1 MRFENTLKRRESIM
15 KTRKLFV
22 AALALVLT
30 PSMTATAFAAAGN
43 EKATSLPYSKDID
56 VTGTYSGTTLGGDV
70 YSVDISWD
78 AMAFT
83 YAVVSGTQWNPSTHE
98 YVSGAAPGWTSNNNT
113 ITTVNHSN
121 VPVDVALTFTKNT
134 ELNAAGDTFEG
145 SFDKASYNL
154 VTAES
159 TTYDNAPRGTSA
171 LTFTGAL
178 DASHTTSVKLGTI
191 TVSLSK
197 ATVTP

>member
-1 MRFENTLKRRESIM
+1 M

-30 PSMTATAFAAAGN
+30 LSMTATAFAAAGN

-56 VTGTYSGTTLGGDV
+56 VTGTYSDTHTSGTV
-70 YSVDISWD
+70 YSVDISWGE
-78 AMAFT
+78 MKFT
-83 YAVVSGTQWNPSTHE
+83 YSIAGTATWQPDSHTYNTSGEN
-98 YVSGAAPGWTSNNNT
+98 AGWDATGNT

-145 SFDKASYNL
+145 SFDNASYNL
-154 VTAES
+154 ATAEG
-159 TTYDNAPRGTSA
+159 TTYDLAPKGTSA
-171 LTFTGAL
+171 LTLTGAL

-191 TVSLSK
+191 TVALSK
-197 ATVTP
+197 TVTP

>member
-1 MRFENTLKRRESIM
+1 M

-22 AALALVLT
+22 VALALVLT
-30 PSMTATAFAAAGN
+30 MSMTATAFAG
-43 EKATSLPYSKDID
+43 EQKVTSLSYNKDID
-56 VTGTYSGTTLGGDV
+56 VTGTYSGTDISGDV

-78 AMAFT
+78 AMDFT
-83 YAVVSGTQWNPSTHE
+83 YTVVNGTKWNPSTHN
-98 YVSGAAPGWTSNNNT
+98 YDSGAKPGWTASGNT

-145 SFDKASYNL
+145 SFDTASHNL
-154 VTAES
+154 ATAEG
-159 TTYDNAPRGTSA
+159 TIYDEAPRGTSL
-171 LTFTGAL
+171 LTLKGAL

-191 TVSLSK
+191 TVALSK
-197 ATVTP
+197 HVEP

>member
-1 MRFENTLKRRESIM
+1 M

-22 AALALVLT
+22 VILALVLT
-30 PSMTATAFAAAGN
+30 MCMTATSFADVTTENVSAVP
-43 EKATSLPYSKDID
+43 SSKTID
-56 VTGTYSGTTLGGDV
+56 VKGSYSDKHTSGTV
-70 YSVDISWD
+70 YSVDISWGE
-78 AMAFT
+78 MKFT
-83 YAVVSGTQWNPSTHE
+83 YSIAGTATWQPDSHTYNTSGEN
-98 YVSGAAPGWTSNNNT
+98 AGWVATGNT

-134 ELNAAGDTFEG
+134 EIDAAGDTFEG

-154 VTAES
+154 VTAEG

-197 ATVTP
+197 ATTTP